1 MIELK
6 EKMSRSITEI
16 ISYPAGVKMKSV
28 FMMFILLITTQ
39 NYTQSDYS
47 KELENGINLFNEE
60 KYEGAKDIF
69 ETILDNN
76 DDLAEAHYY
85 LAKCLFNLGELD
97 DAIEHG
103 EKAVELEDKNA
114 EYHFDLG
121 MMYAEDARDASFFRA
136 PFIAGDIREQFERTI
151 ELDPDHLQGRI
162 GLAQF
167 YLQAPGIAGGDVD
180 KALGQAQIVLTMDE
194 KQGRILLF
202 QVYNQ
207 QEKFNK
213 AEAELILIED
223 KFGDD
228 PEFYFFYN
236 SYGYFLLNRGRVDEA
251 IEKFKKQVSLAPEEA
266 NPHDSLGE
274 AYRIKGMLAESLK
287 EYQKAYSISPSDRVK
302 EIIEELE
309 EELFNN

>member
-1 MIELK
+1 MAK
-6 EKMSRSITEI
+6 SISKI
-16 ISYPAGVKMKSV
+16 LSYPAGINMKNLL
-28 FMMFILLITTQ
+28 MMFILILTAQI
-39 NYTQSDYS
+39 YTQSDYS
-47 KELENGINLFNEE
+47 KELEKGINLFNEE
-60 KYEGAKDIF
+60 KFDEAKEIF
-69 ETILDNN
+69 ETILEDS

-136 PFIAGDIREQFERTI
+136 PFIAGDIKEQFERTV

-180 KALGQAQIVLTMDE
+180 KALEQSEIVFTMDE
-194 KQGRILLF
+194 RQGRILLF

-207 QEKFNK
+207 QEKFIK
-213 AEAELILIED
+213 AEDELKIIEEN
-223 KFGDD
+223 FGDD
-228 PEFYFFYN
+228 PEFYNFYN

-266 NPHDSLGE
+266 NPYDSLGE

-287 EYQKAYSISPSDRVK
+287 EYQKAYSISPSDRVE